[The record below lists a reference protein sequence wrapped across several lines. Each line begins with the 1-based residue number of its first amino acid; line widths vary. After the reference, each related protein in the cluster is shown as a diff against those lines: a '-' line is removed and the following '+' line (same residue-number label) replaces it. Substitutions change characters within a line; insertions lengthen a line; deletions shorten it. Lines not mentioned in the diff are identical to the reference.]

1 MILLQFVDV
10 YLYEKKNDSNP
21 VKWEEIEVLFD
32 YNTNPDTAS
41 QFELSINIEE
51 EFERIVSFEGELIR
65 LKTITLDDDEIPT
78 SYLCYDIENWEFSGK
93 SLIVTNPNE
102 DVHKYALPFK

>member
-1 MILLQFVDV
+1 MQFVDV

-21 VKWEEIEVLFD
+21 VKCEEIEVLFD
-32 YNTNPDTAS
+32 SNTNPDTAS

-51 EFERIVSFEGELIR
+51 EFKRIVSFEGELIR